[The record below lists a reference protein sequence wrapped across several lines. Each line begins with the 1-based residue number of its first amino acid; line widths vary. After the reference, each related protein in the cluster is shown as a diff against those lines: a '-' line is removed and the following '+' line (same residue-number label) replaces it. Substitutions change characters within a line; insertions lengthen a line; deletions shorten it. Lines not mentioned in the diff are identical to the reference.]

1 MKKIFCLS
9 LRFRIAINLIL
20 GVVVPML
27 AAIWFT
33 SFHAI
38 NIIRSPAPQNPELR
52 SDVLTES
59 LSRWEQMNVQ
69 VLHSLSQNPGTV
81 SMNASQQLPLL
92 AAVNRSYSDIYLAEA
107 DNLEGYVVA
116 GGSGTTP
123 DRLNRSD
130 RHWFKSAVGGTE
142 ITREAAISGL
152 TGKPAVIFSTPIR
165 EVASLSTDKP
175 ADKLG
180 KIQGVAMIGQ
190 YSSLKT
196 VQSIKP
202 CEKYILRLPRA
213 DVLFGQKS
221 VK

>member
-1 MKKIFCLS
+1 M
-9 LRFRIAINLIL
+9 
-20 GVVVPML
+20 
-27 AAIWFT
+27 
-33 SFHAI
+33 
-38 NIIRSPAPQNPELR
+38 RSPAQQNLELR
-52 SDVLTES
+52 SDVLTQS
-59 LSRWEQMNVQ
+59 ISRWEQMNVQ
-69 VLHSLSQNPGTV
+69 VLGSISQDPSTV
-81 SMNASQQLPLL
+81 SMKASQQLPLL
-92 AAVNRSYSDIYLAEA
+92 AAVNRSYSDRYLAEA
-107 DNLEGYVVA
+107 DNLEEYVVA
-116 GGSGTTP
+116 RGSGTAP

-142 ITREAAISGL
+142 ITREAAISSL

-165 EVASLSTDKP
+165 EIANLSTDKP

-180 KIQGVAMIGQ
+180 KIQGLAIIRQ

-213 DVLFGQKS
+213 DVFFGQKS